1 MPRARKGAARTQARR
16 RVLREARG
24 YYGTKSRHK
33 QQAKV
38 ALMRAGRNAWR
49 HRRLRRRDMRS
60 LWIARLTA
68 ACRMRSFRYSLLIGG
83 LSRAGVLL
91 NRKMLSEM
99 AIQDPTSFDAL
110 VEMATGRL
118 AKAA

>member
-1 MPRARKGAARTQARR
+1 
-16 RVLREARG
+16 
-24 YYGTKSRHK
+24 
-33 QQAKV
+33 
-38 ALMRAGRNAWR
+38 
-49 HRRLRRRDMRS
+49 MRS

-110 VEMATGRL
+110 VEMAKGRL

>member
-1 MPRARKGAARTQARR
+1 MSRATNAPASRQRRK
-16 RVLREARG
+16 
-24 YYGTKSRHK
+24 
-33 QQAKV
+33 
-38 ALMRAGRNAWR
+38 
-49 HRRLRRRDMRS
+49 RRLELAKGFSGARSKQFRLATEAVDRAQRLATIHRKLKKRDYRA
-60 LWIARLTA
+60 LWITRLTA

-110 VEMATGRL
+110 VEMAKGRL

>member
-1 MPRARKGAARTQARR
+1 
-16 RVLREARG
+16 
-24 YYGTKSRHK
+24 
-33 QQAKV
+33 
-38 ALMRAGRNAWR
+38 
-49 HRRLRRRDMRS
+49 
-60 LWIARLTA
+60 
-68 ACRMRSFRYSLLIGG
+68 MRSFRYSLLIGG

-110 VEMATGRL
+110 VEMAKGRL